1 MQLPRVVLYPC
12 NQNAEEFNGAS
23 FGNVGCFFH
32 SCVAGMDFLAGG
44 EWQVEPEWCRSVL
57 QRGTAAADVWNN
69 EVEPLIAAEVGA
81 QLGGFVCVAQV
92 KHWAGK
98 ASLELWPAMR
108 PIVGLLNTAS
118 QTESTPVMQLKDLA
132 AHQHDPQVRSVHLY
146 SFQIT
151 DAEPVQWQSI
161 CTWHWRAEKYQRE
174 DAAGEATGG
183 GMQTWRSSVSTRPS
197 AASQEAAAVS
207 TPVEK
212 EAADANMEDAQ
223 SVSDTESEARGSA
236 AQTWLSSVRARSS
249 AAGHGGAVATPVKK
263 EALDASVEDV
273 EHKGLLE
280 KQHWRDFLAS
290 LAGAQVAPCDAC
302 TRLGQSFGLDRPGCV
317 AGQSDGKSAE
327 VVLVSCSDSDEI
339 EGPPAKRP
347 RGRPRQSERRP
358 NLQEWIQ
365 ANRAG
370 RYNILSVEGKVPV
383 QCQDCGIVFNAQKAS
398 TEWFVLRHEQENSV
412 HLKWLKGNQ
421 LAPSDTSRE
430 VCTCSGIRVR
440 DSPNQLQNLRH
451 SAAKHI
457 ANGQLCRIGDP
468 LDKVWL
474 YLDKDG
480 EPVMQ
485 AKLCKEQACPTLPGK
500 KWCGSCQSHSAKL
513 DTARSLALWS
523 CRIDLIALLHLRLQ
537 GKDADALL
545 FLDEMQTSDWRG
557 VLQKDLGDLRDIG
570 FKELLMRC
578 RHMLLSIPVS
588 KRTQNLQTWIDSRLS
603 WVSPGHNAAV
613 LVRDPEMRKMVSDYA
628 EVLLS
633 GQSAGTPKPGSANL
647 AGPAALQLAKKV
659 AAGALH
665 GQGVL
670 EYLLSA
676 AVEKADKV
684 QRGLARINVSS
695 VKSAHAS
702 PELLTQ
708 IAWTLG
714 QSTGKA
720 SIGQLFGL
728 NLTGAAC
735 KVDLRSGM
743 VPRSYCAKDSQ
754 LVENLKLAIGYV
766 DSTNR
771 QSYMLAFD
779 ETVYAPT
786 WEACYG
792 LADTPVPVGGADPDY
807 SWVRLTDDVCQS
819 GQPQPGKSK
828 LPDHGLAQVTFSCG
842 VKNLTSRGPCWD
854 VQMIPRR
861 HRQSNATSHF
871 DHMGQLLEAA
881 VLANGGKGPVVLA
894 YDAHM
899 NHSFVTTFAMGL
911 SSDSSVSSS
920 ASSFWRRC
928 RFESMSYLPAWPY
941 RQLRYNH
948 EDFMFVTLDAG
959 HVQKAIARA
968 GRSSIRKVEI

>member
-12 NQNAEEFNGAS
+12 NQNVEEFNGAS

-161 CTWHWRAEKYQRE
+161 CTWHRRAEKYQRE
-174 DAAGEATGG
+174 DAAGKATGG
-183 GMQTWRSSVSTRPS
+183 GSSVSTRPS

-207 TPVEK
+207 TPVDK

-263 EALDASVEDV
+263 EALDASVEDEPLVTPVKTEPGTSRRDQDKRPAARPSEDQRLAMEAKLSFNAHFQV

-302 TRLGQSFGLDRPGCV
+302 ARLGQSFGLDRPGCV

-370 RYNILSVEGKVPV
+370 RYKILSVEGKVPV

-728 NLTGAAC
+728 NL
-735 KVDLRSGM
+735 
-743 VPRSYCAKDSQ
+743 
-754 LVENLKLAIGYV
+754 
-766 DSTNR
+766 
-771 QSYMLAFD
+771 
-779 ETVYAPT
+779 
-786 WEACYG
+786 
-792 LADTPVPVGGADPDY
+792 
-807 SWVRLTDDVCQS
+807 VRLTDDVCQS

-894 YDAHM
+894 HDAHM

-968 GRSSIRKVEI
+968 GRSSIRKVEIGAFW